1 MNGTTPG
8 SGSGDEPK
16 RDPFSSPSGD
26 RPDQDPQSPG
36 LPSWRESVPS
46 ESNMPPAPMEGGGM
60 SFAPR
65 PIVLA
70 VRLMYVGA
78 GLTALSLLFAL
89 FSRDSIRDAVI
100 DSDPDL
106 TQSEIDT
113 AVNISY
119 GVATVFPLIAIGL
132 WLWMAWANKR
142 GRSWARVVATILGG
156 LNILFAL
163 MNITLGGFGLNTL
176 LNLISPVLAGVILY
190 LLYRPESGEYYRQMS
205 APKF

>member
-1 MNGTTPG
+1 MSGTTPG

-16 RDPFSSPSGD
+16 RDPFSSPSSD
-26 RPDQDPQSPG
+26 RPSEG
-36 LPSWRESVPS
+36 LPSWHESVPS
-46 ESNMPPAPMEGGGM
+46 PDSGHAGPPLDSGSV

-65 PIVLA
+65 PIVNA

-78 GLTALSLLFAL
+78 GLTVLSLLFAL
-89 FSRDSIRDAVI
+89 FSRDAIREAVI
-100 DSDPDL
+100 DNDDTL
-106 TQSEIDT
+106 TESEIDA
-113 AVNISY
+113 AVNLSY
-119 GVATVFPLIAIGL
+119 GVATIFPLIAIGL
-132 WLWMAWANKR
+132 WLWMAWANRR

-190 LLYRPESGEYYRQMS
+190 MLYRPESGEYYRAMS
-205 APKF
+205 APRL